1 MVAQSTPFFVVFD
14 TCTHARYYGDVHEVL
29 AMPAGGIIRYE
40 YKRSLF
46 KPDAAAALDA
56 LCADASAL
64 PIDTLLMYGQ
74 KRNYRQGEPDPK
86 EMLRWRDSDFIPTRS
101 ATIVAVARIQGAKP
115 ASDVFHFHLQM
126 KGFVDPDAPAI
137 APMVQAMEAADALPF
152 GGENQHTWV
161 SLLPAP
167 LDARRAELRS
177 DNQQLWANV
186 VDKFVLLD
194 TQFKNDVFWR
204 VREICEVSRANR
216 PGMPLPLQDRN
227 TNQQVHTSRWH
238 RDYLLHDTE
247 AYEIF
252 IETHSP
258 GAHGN
263 LIPRNATMAMT
274 SSDDE
279 EGLIRLSARPLDIVP
294 NETSSQRFSV
304 DTNNFLD
311 TRYSGIR
318 LETQVPNHASAY
330 PPGSLC
336 TLTFAIRKKKSRLL
350 ASVLF
355 VVVGT
360 FLGGY
365 ATGAP
370 TPEVKGL
377 CAALALLLIAFGG
390 LLLNRQLRL
399 SRSLSDGR

>member
-1 MVAQSTPFFVVFD
+1 MASIVAVAPFFPDGILANSNPNFWGTRTRSNKRPSLKILEEWMVAQPTPFFVVLD

-29 AMPAGGIIRYE
+29 AMPEGGIIRYE

-46 KPDAAAALDA
+46 KADAAAALDA
-56 LCADASAL
+56 LCADPSPL

-86 EMLRWRDSDFIPTRS
+86 EMLQWKDSDFIPTRT
-101 ATIVAVARIQGAKP
+101 AKIVAVARIQGAEP
-115 ASDVFHFHLQM
+115 SSDVLHFHLQM
-126 KGFVDPDAPAI
+126 KGFIDPDAPAI
-137 APMVQAMEAADALPF
+137 APMVQAMEAANALPF
-152 GGENQHTWV
+152 GDANQHTWV
-161 SLLPAP
+161 SLLPAA
-167 LDARRAELRS
+167 LDARRAQLRS
-177 DNQQLWANV
+177 DNQQLWAKV
-186 VDKFVLLD
+186 VDKFVMLD

-204 VREICEVSRANR
+204 VREICEVSRADR

-227 TNQQVHTSRWH
+227 TNQRVHTSRWH
-238 RDYLLHDTE
+238 RDYLLHETE

-258 GAHGN
+258 DTHGN
-263 LIPRNATMAMT
+263 LIPGNATMAMT

-279 EGLIRLSARPLDIVP
+279 EGLIKLSARPLDIVP

-330 PPGSLC
+330 PPGSFC
-336 TLTFAIRKKKSRLL
+336 TLTFAIRKKQSRLV
-350 ASVLF
+350 ASILF
-355 VVVGT
+355 FVA
-360 FLGGY
+360 
-365 ATGAP
+365 AT
-370 TPEVKGL
+370 
-377 CAALALLLIAFGG
+377 
-390 LLLNRQLRL
+390 
-399 SRSLSDGR
+399 

>member
-1 MVAQSTPFFVVFD
+1 MVDQPTAFFVVFD

-29 AMPAGGIIRYE
+29 TMPEGGIIRYE

-56 LCADASAL
+56 LCADPSPL
-64 PIDTLLMYGQ
+64 PIDTLLMYVQ
-74 KRNYRQGEPDPK
+74 KRNYRQGERDPDT
-86 EMLRWRDSDFIPTRS
+86 MLRWNDSDFIPTRS
-101 ATIVAVARIQGAKP
+101 AKIVAVARIPGADA
-115 ASDVFHFHLQM
+115 ASDVLHFHLRT

-137 APMVQAMEAADALPF
+137 AAVVQAMEAANALPF
-152 GGENQHTWV
+152 GDQNQHTWV

-167 LDARRAELRS
+167 LETRRAELRS
-177 DNQQLWANV
+177 DNQQLWAKV

-204 VREICEVSRANR
+204 AREICEVSRPDR
-216 PGMPLPLQDRN
+216 PGMPLPLKDRN
-227 TNQQVHTSRWH
+227 TNQRVHTSRWH
-238 RDYLLHDTE
+238 RDYLLYETE

-263 LIPRNATMAMT
+263 LIPGNATLAMT

-279 EGLIRLSARPLDIVP
+279 EGLIKLSARPLDIVP

-318 LETQVPNHASAY
+318 LETQVPNHASPY
-330 PPGSLC
+330 PPGSFC
-336 TLTFAIRKKKSRLL
+336 TLTFAIRKKRWQLAAFKLVAGARNHLNLL
-350 ASVLF
+350 LTAQIN
-355 VVVGT
+355 
-360 FLGGY
+360 
-365 ATGAP
+365 P
-370 TPEVKGL
+370 TPG
-377 CAALALLLIAFGG
+377 
-390 LLLNRQLRL
+390 
-399 SRSLSDGR
+399 